1 MLLQLLPKGFIRIDP
16 ALLKI
21 PFPAGANVDK
31 TSGANKLAPANLVL
45 PCPSSYAP
53 KPKAALGEDNI
64 FNNPLPALP

>member
-1 MLLQLLPKGFIRIDP
+1 MKHSHTTSKEGLE
-16 ALLKI
+16 
-21 PFPAGANVDK
+21 AGSRRCFSRSLVG
-31 TSGANKLAPANLVL
+31 GANKLAPANLVL